1 MEGWIDGRAYE
12 WKTEERTDRIKKRK
26 GVQTNGQRYV
36 RTDARKNSEGLDFGE
51 RVFINFFH
59 TF

>member
-26 GVQTNGQRYV
+26 GVQTNGQKYV
-36 RTDARKNSEGLDFGE
+36 RTDARKKFGGF
-51 RVFINFFH
+51 RFWGKGFH
-59 TF
+59 